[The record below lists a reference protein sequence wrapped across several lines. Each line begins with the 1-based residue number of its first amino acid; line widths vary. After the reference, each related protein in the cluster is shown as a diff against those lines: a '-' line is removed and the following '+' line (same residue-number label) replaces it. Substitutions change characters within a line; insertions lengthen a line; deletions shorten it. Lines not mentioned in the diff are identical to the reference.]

1 MARIKALPTEHSSR
15 YYPDDYFAPL
25 NWEQV
30 FENTAPVEIELGAG
44 DGSFLLHYATQHPK
58 LNLLGIERLLGRIR
72 KIDRNAY
79 KAKIS
84 NLRLLR
90 IEAGYF
96 LKYLPIN
103 HSVQGIH
110 VYFPDPWPKKRHHKN
125 RLINSMFVEQ
135 CKRVLTPAGHVY
147 LRTDHVEYFEQMVS
161 VFGASPDFEL
171 LDTPEQLKCIKTDFE
186 AEFNQQGIRT
196 QYATF
201 RFVAET
207 SPDC

>member
-15 YYPDDYFAPL
+15 YYPGNYFAPL
-25 NWEQV
+25 DWKQV
-30 FENTAPVEIELGAG
+30 FDHPAPVEIELGAG
-44 DGSFLLHYATQHPK
+44 DGSFLLSYAEQYPK

-79 KAKIS
+79 KEKIK

-96 LKYLPIN
+96 LGYLPVK
-103 HSVQGIH
+103 HSVQAIH

-125 RLINSMFVEQ
+125 RLINSTFVDQ
-135 CKRVLTPAGHVY
+135 CKRVLTPSGHVY
-147 LRTDHVEYFEQMVS
+147 LRTDHVEYFEQIVS
-161 VFGASPDFEL
+161 VFGDSSDFEHL
-171 LDTPEQLKCIKTDFE
+171 ETPEQLKSIKTDFE
-186 AEFNQQGIRT
+186 AEFNQQGIQT

-201 RFVAET
+201 RVTA
-207 SPDC
+207 